1 MTAPKQKL
9 LKAGANTRVKQ
20 DADYIFHELTRSIC
34 PECKQVI
41 DAQIII
47 RENKVYM
54 RKRCPDHG
62 WFEGIIS
69 SDAGMYVDSVKF
81 NKPGT
86 IPLEFSTE
94 VKDGCPLD
102 CGLCPEHKQH
112 MCLGLI
118 EVNTACN
125 LNCPVCFANAGIG
138 FSLTLEQVESMLDRF
153 VEIEGDPEVI
163 QFSGGEPTIHPQ
175 LLDMI
180 QAAQDRGIRQVMVNT
195 NGVRIARDDRFLE
208 QLARLNPVIYFQ
220 FDGLRPETYMTIR
233 GEDLLET
240 KLKALDR
247 LHEAGLDAVI
257 VAAIERDVNVDEVGA
272 LVEFGLEH
280 PAVRGAVFQAKFL
293 EQLARLN
300 PVIYFQFD
308 GLRPETYMTIRGED
322 LLETKLKA
330 LDRLHEAGLDAV
342 IVAAIERD
350 VNVDEVGALVE
361 FGLEHPAVRGAV
373 FQPVTHV
380 GRHIPFDPM
389 QRVTIPDVIHGIVD
403 QTGGKFVLE
412 DFVPVPC
419 CFPTCQVNS
428 YVFVDGQK
436 IVPLPRML
444 EIDQYL
450 DYITN
455 RALPKAPGAALIKQ
469 ALEGL
474 WSASAVAGTEK
485 TADQFQCA
493 CGPGLELGYELSHLK
508 DHIFQIAIKDFM
520 DAYTFNVKQVMKCC
534 VGILVPDGRIIPFC
548 AYNSV
553 GYRETIREEMVQ
565 AQAANKKG

>member
-1 MTAPKQKL
+1 MATAKPV
-9 LKAGANTRVKQ
+9 AGGRPSGSRLKQ
-20 DADYIFHELTRSIC
+20 DADFVFHDLTRSIC
-34 PECKQVI
+34 PECKGVI

-47 RENKVYM
+47 RQNKVYM
-54 RKRCPDHG
+54 RKRCPTHG

-69 SDAGMYVDSVKF
+69 SDAEMYVNSIKF

-112 MCLGLI
+112 ICLGII

-138 FSLTLEQVESMLDRF
+138 FSLTLAQAEGMLDRF
-153 VEIEGDPEVI
+153 IEIEGDPEVI

-180 QAAQDRGIRQVMVNT
+180 QAAKDRGVRQVMVNT
-195 NGVRIARDDRFLE
+195 NGVRIAKDDKFLE
-208 QLARLNPVIYFQ
+208 SLARLKPVIYFQ
-220 FDGLRPETYMTIR
+220 FDGLRRETYRTIR
-233 GEDLLET
+233 GEDLLDT

-247 LHEAGLDAVI
+247 MQQAGLDAVI
-257 VAAIERDVNVDEVGA
+257 VAAIEHGVNVDEVGA
-272 LVEFGLEH
+272 LLEFGL
-280 PAVRGAVFQAKFL
+280 
-293 EQLARLN
+293 
-300 PVIYFQFD
+300 D
-308 GLRPETYMTIRGED
+308 
-322 LLETKLKA
+322 
-330 LDRLHEAGLDAV
+330 
-342 IVAAIERD
+342 
-350 VNVDEVGALVE
+350 
-361 FGLEHPAVRGAV
+361 HPAVRGAV

-380 GRHIPFDPM
+380 GRHIEFDPM
-389 QRVTIPDVIHGIVD
+389 QRVTIPDVIHGIVE
-403 QTGGKFVLE
+403 QTKGRFVLE

-428 YVFVDGQK
+428 YVYVDGD
-436 IVPLPRML
+436 ITRPLPRML
-444 EIDQYL
+444 DLEQYL

-455 RALPKAPGAALIKQ
+455 RALPKTPDAAVIRE

-493 CGPGLELGYELSHLK
+493 CGPGLETGFGPAHLK
-508 DHIFQIAIKDFM
+508 DHIFQIAIKDFL
-520 DAYTFNVKQVMKCC
+520 DPYTFNVKQVMKCC
-534 VGILVPDGRIIPFC
+534 VGILVPDGRVIPFC

-553 GYRETIREEMVQ
+553 GYRETIREQMSQ
-565 AQAANKKG
+565 PRGAAGKA

>member
-1 MTAPKQKL
+1 MDTA
-9 LKAGANTRVKQ
+9 AGNPAKSRVKQ

-34 PECKQVI
+34 PECKTVI

-47 RENKVYM
+47 RDNKVFM
-54 RKRCPDHG
+54 RKRCPEHG

-69 SDAGMYVDSVKF
+69 SDAEMYVDSVKF

-112 MCLGLI
+112 MCLALI

-138 FSLTLEQVESMLDRF
+138 YSLTLQQVEGMLDRF
-153 VEIEGDPEVI
+153 VETEGDPEVL

-175 LLDMI
+175 LFDMI

-195 NGVRIARDDRFLE
+195 NGVRLAHDDKFLAG
-208 QLARLNPVIYFQ
+208 LAKLNPVIYFQ
-220 FDGLRPETYMTIR
+220 FDGLRRETYQIIR
-233 GEDLLET
+233 GEDLLDT
-240 KLKALDR
+240 KMKALDR
-247 LHEAGLDAVI
+247 INQAGLNAVL

-272 LVEFGLEH
+272 IVEFGLKH
-280 PAVRGAVFQAKFL
+280 PAVKGVVL
-293 EQLARLN
+293 
-300 PVIYFQFD
+300 
-308 GLRPETYMTIRGED
+308 
-322 LLETKLKA
+322 
-330 LDRLHEAGLDAV
+330 
-342 IVAAIERD
+342 
-350 VNVDEVGALVE
+350 
-361 FGLEHPAVRGAV
+361 
-373 FQPVTHV
+373 QPVTHV
-380 GRHIPFDPM
+380 GRHIDFDPM
-389 QRVTIPDVIHGIVD
+389 KRVTIPDVIHGIVD
-403 QTGGKFVLE
+403 QTNGRFILE

-428 YVFVDGQK
+428 YVFVDGDQV
-436 IVPLPRML
+436 VPLPRL
-444 EIDQYL
+444 LDIEHYL

-455 RALPKAPGAALIKQ
+455 RALPKAPNADDVQK

-485 TADQFQCA
+485 TASQFECA
-493 CGPGLELGYELSHLK
+493 CGPGLDLPYSMNHLK

-520 DAYTFNVKQVMKCC
+520 DAYTFSVKQVMKCC
-534 VGILVPDGRIIPFC
+534 VGILVPDGRAIPFC

-553 GYRETIREEMVQ
+553 GYREAIRDQLTLEQ
-565 AQAANKKG
+565 ARSKIELVRRSDG